1 MGAVTRCM
9 HFVTASFY
17 GGHMYIE
24 GVGEVEVIRKRISR
38 MYIHVGRG
46 RHVFV
51 TAPRTCSEDLIR
63 RFLTEK
69 KTGSWRLLR
78 RRRKQWNMNIPM
90 GKSIFFWERK

>member
-1 MGAVTRCM
+1 M
-9 HFVTASFY
+9 HAFCHSLFY

-51 TAPRTCSEDLIR
+51 TAPAPAVKI
-63 RFLTEK
+63 
-69 KTGSWRLLR
+69 
-78 RRRKQWNMNIPM
+78 
-90 GKSIFFWERK
+90 